1 MLPPKLPSFLGM
13 VERFERTLARVL
25 ALLLL
30 VVLVASTLQ
39 MVMATSMALL
49 RPDQN
54 WLDAGLLNLLD
65 RMLLLLIG
73 LEVLQ
78 NVTSYLRDHAI
89 QMELVMLTALTAV
102 ARKVIVMPPG
112 QEKDPLTLVGVGVI
126 VACLAGAYF
135 LLRLSKQRG

>member
-1 MLPPKLPSFLGM
+1 MVPPKLPSFLGM

-25 ALLLL
+25 AVLLL

-39 MVMATSMALL
+39 LVMATSMALL

-135 LLRLSKQRG
+135 LLRLRKQRG

>member
-1 MLPPKLPSFLGM
+1 MLPPKLPSFLGI
-13 VERFERTLARVL
+13 VERFERILARVL

-30 VVLVASTLQ
+30 VVLLASTLQ
-39 MVMATSMALL
+39 LVLATALALL
-49 RPDQN
+49 RPVHN
-54 WLDAGLLNLLD
+54 WLDAGLLSLLD

-126 VACLAGAYF
+126 IACLAGAYF
-135 LLRLSKQRG
+135 LLRLSRRRA

>member
-1 MLPPKLPSFLGM
+1 MLPPKLPSFLGI
-13 VERFERTLARVL
+13 VERFERILARVL

-30 VVLVASTLQ
+30 VVLLASTLQ
-39 MVMATSMALL
+39 LVLATAMALL

-54 WLDAGLLNLLD
+54 WLDAGLLSLLD

-112 QEKDPLTLVGVGVI
+112 EEKDPLTLVGIGVI
-126 VACLAGAYF
+126 IACLAGAYF
-135 LLRLSKQRG
+135 LLRLSRQRA

>member
-1 MLPPKLPSFLGM
+1 MVPPKLPSFLGM

-25 ALLLL
+25 AVLLL

-39 MVMATSMALL
+39 LVMATSMALL

>member
-1 MLPPKLPSFLGM
+1 MLPPKLPSFLGI
-13 VERFERTLARVL
+13 VERFERILARVL

-30 VVLVASTLQ
+30 VVLLASTLQ
-39 MVMATSMALL
+39 LVLATAMALL

-54 WLDAGLLNLLD
+54 WLDAGLLGLLD

-112 QEKDPLTLVGVGVI
+112 HEKDPLTLVGVGVI
-126 VACLAGAYF
+126 IACLAGAYF
-135 LLRLSKQRG
+135 LLRLSRQRA

>member
-1 MLPPKLPSFLGM
+1 MLPPKLPSFLGI
-13 VERFERTLARVL
+13 VERFERILARVL

-30 VVLVASTLQ
+30 VVLLASTLQ
-39 MVMATSMALL
+39 LVLATAMALL

-54 WLDAGLLNLLD
+54 WLDAGLLSLLD

-126 VACLAGAYF
+126 IACLAGAYF
-135 LLRLSKQRG
+135 LLRLSRRRA

>member
-1 MLPPKLPSFLGM
+1 MLPPKLPSFLGI
-13 VERFERTLARVL
+13 VERFERILARVL

-30 VVLVASTLQ
+30 VVLLASTLQ
-39 MVMATSMALL
+39 LVLATAMALL

-126 VACLAGAYF
+126 IACLAGAYF
-135 LLRLSKQRG
+135 LLRLSRQRA

>member
-1 MLPPKLPSFLGM
+1 MLPPKLPSFLGI
-13 VERFERTLARVL
+13 VERFERILARVL

-30 VVLVASTLQ
+30 VVLLASTLQ
-39 MVMATSMALL
+39 LVLATAMALL

-54 WLDAGLLNLLD
+54 WLDAGLLSLLD

-112 QEKDPLTLVGVGVI
+112 EEKDPHTLVGIGVI
-126 VACLAGAYF
+126 IACLAGAYF
-135 LLRLSKQRG
+135 LLRLSRQRA

>member
-1 MLPPKLPSFLGM
+1 MLPPKLPSFLGI
-13 VERFERTLARVL
+13 VERFERILARVL

-30 VVLVASTLQ
+30 VVLLASTLQ
-39 MVMATSMALL
+39 LVLATAMALL

-54 WLDAGLLNLLD
+54 WLDAGLLSLLD

-112 QEKDPLTLVGVGVI
+112 EEKDPLTLVGIGVI
-126 VACLAGAYF
+126 IACLAGAYL
-135 LLRLSKQRG
+135 LLRMSRQRA

>member
-1 MLPPKLPSFLGM
+1 MLPPKLPSFLGI
-13 VERFERTLARVL
+13 VERFERILARVL

-30 VVLVASTLQ
+30 VVLLASTLQ
-39 MVMATSMALL
+39 LVLATAMALL

-54 WLDAGLLNLLD
+54 WLDAGLLSLLD

-112 QEKDPLTLVGVGVI
+112 EEKDPLTLVGVGVI
-126 VACLAGAYF
+126 IACLAGAYF
-135 LLRLSKQRG
+135 LLRLSRRRA

>member
-1 MLPPKLPSFLGM
+1 MLPPKLPSFLGI
-13 VERFERTLARVL
+13 VERFERILARVL

-30 VVLVASTLQ
+30 VVLLASTLQ
-39 MVMATSMALL
+39 LVLATGMALL

-126 VACLAGAYF
+126 IACLAGAYF
-135 LLRLSKQRG
+135 LLRLSRQRA